1 MALHK
6 YTRDFSLLQDTGRRP
21 LSDRNLTHDVVQKAA
36 SGHVE
41 HLTSRV
47 TGSGYKYYVL
57 FYHSNICGKIFPE
70 FNACFFS
77 FTVRGP

>member
-6 YTRDFSLLQDTGRRP
+6 YTRFFCLLRDAGRRP
-21 LSDRNLTHDVVQKAA
+21 PSDRNLTHDVVQKAA

-47 TGSGYKYYVL
+47 TGSGYK
-57 FYHSNICGKIFPE
+57 
-70 FNACFFS
+70 
-77 FTVRGP
+77 